1 MTKLKKV
8 FLGFL
13 SLWPL
18 MYFLLF
24 FLFFLTV
31 FIGAFSGTLSD
42 KTIFPLFFV
51 MFFLHLTTIFL
62 IFGLLIY
69 YIVHLFKNDRISND
83 LKALWAVVLF
93 FGNVIAMP
101 VYWFFYIW
109 KEPNSEINL
118 NDTKNQA

>member
-1 MTKLKKV
+1 MTKPMKV

-13 SLWPL
+13 SFWPL

-31 FIGAFSGTLSD
+31 FIGGFTGTLSD

-51 MFFLHLTTIFL
+51 LFSLHLTTILL

-69 YIVHLFKNDRISND
+69 YIVHLFKNDRVPDN

-93 FGNVIAMP
+93 FGNFISFP
-101 VYWFFYIW
+101 VYWFLYIW
-109 KEPNSEINL
+109 KEPDSEVDLSNSE
-118 NDTKNQA
+118 NQA